1 MPSIQII
8 IQNKFHQIL
17 RKEAIEHL
25 AKSKQISA
33 RSFRQEYLVTGFGT
47 YQNFLND
54 QKKSGV
60 WGTYLEAIALS
71 EKYGVNL
78 VVTPVTR
85 GVKQNPI
92 CLYRA
97 ESPDAK
103 TVHLYNSNNT
113 HWYVDSQTMGDG
125 NCLYNAYAQELFRLG
140 IITPQEAGLTE
151 KLSPTKSTEVSITG
165 LSIFHHKYD
174 DETRTRQE
182 AILSAISKAPTPA
195 EKEQDFN
202 RERERISKLPPQ
214 EQKQIAAD
222 HAYALRLAREEG
234 IEIADSAV
242 NSSLNIKP

>member
-1 MPSIQII
+1 MKRPW
-8 IQNKFHQIL
+8 
-17 RKEAIEHL
+17 AIEHL

-33 RSFRQEYLVTGFGT
+33 QSFRQEYLATGFGT
-47 YQNFLND
+47 YQSFLND
-54 QKKSGV
+54 QKKNGV
-60 WGTYLEAIALS
+60 WGTYLEAVALS

-97 ESPDAK
+97 ENSDAK

-113 HWYVDSQTMGDG
+113 HWYVDSQTRGDG

-140 IITPQEAGLTE
+140 IITLKEAEFEAASG
-151 KLSPTKSTEVSITG
+151 TKSTEPSVTE

-195 EKEQDFN
+195 EKEQDFE
-202 RERERISKLPPQ
+202 RERERISKLSPQ
-214 EQKQIAAD
+214 EQRQIADD
-222 HAYALRLAREEG
+222 HAYALCLAREEG
-234 IEIADSAV
+234 IEVADSAV
-242 NSSLNIKP
+242 NSSLSLKP